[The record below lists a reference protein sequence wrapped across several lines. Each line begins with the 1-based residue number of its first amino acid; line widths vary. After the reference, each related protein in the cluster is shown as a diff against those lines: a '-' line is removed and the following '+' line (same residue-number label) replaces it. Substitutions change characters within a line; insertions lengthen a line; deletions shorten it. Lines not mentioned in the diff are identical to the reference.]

1 MNWLRVWKCLL
12 NGSAGEVVVGVEREK
27 AEGEER
33 ETPETEWEE
42 ENEREIGW
50 EAMEVI
56 PRINDAIAQVE
67 DKKVRIGDIW
77 KRVTHIYMR
86 TWRMAFN
93 IEGVRP

>member
-12 NGSAGEVVVGVEREK
+12 NGSAGGVVVGFEREK
-27 AEGEER
+27 VEGEET

-50 EAMEVI
+50 EAMEVV

-67 DKKVRIGDIW
+67 DKKMRIGYMKAGDTNLYEDLAVDI
-77 KRVTHIYMR
+77 KGI
-86 TWRMAFN
+86 
-93 IEGVRP
+93 RP